1 MKTFENYC
9 SSIGLVTVL
18 SVTSLAFVPNVSNAQ
33 EEEAAEIEEVI
44 VTGSRIKRPAQDAA
58 VPIMEYLND
67 EITTSSDID
76 LSRMIRDLPNI
87 YQGTSTENSQSNPV
101 DSGIA
106 TVELRNL
113 SSDRTLVLIDG
124 KRTVT
129 NSLNNN
135 SVSLDTI
142 PTGFIERV
150 EVMTGGA
157 SAVYGSDAVGGVVN
171 IVTRDYFEGVEVDIR
186 AGSSQNS
193 DGEQVRFEVTAGTNF
208 ANDNGN
214 VLVNY
219 TYDESEDVRLGDL
232 DWAQTSLDINGDC
245 CDFSSAI
252 PGGRYLG
259 RDFFYDT
266 ETNELMR
273 DFSTSRDG
281 FDTRV
286 NSPRTARIAKERN
299 LLALKMR
306 YDFTENVAAVLQTH
320 FASIATLSN
329 RQPRNATSSAS
340 SLASTIPLNN
350 PFIPQEILDQ
360 AIADGDSG
368 ISLNRRFMELDPRS
382 RGGTRDTLRVWFG
395 LEGTI
400 KDNWDWQMFFGKH
413 SFRYNQLRTGNLNK
427 INFGFAMDVEPDPDN
442 PGGYRCVSE
451 LARKGNC
458 VAANIFGVGTITP
471 EGAAWLRNSDFMTGK
486 NDETQIAANVTG
498 DLMELPAGPL
508 GFAAGVEYRESK
520 TKTVWDDI
528 SNADFQT
535 ISQQIDQSGSFDVV
549 EAFVETIVPVFENFD
564 LELAYRYASYN
575 NMPAVDTTDS
585 YRFGFNW
592 GINDS
597 LRLRAMFGT
606 AERAPNVLE
615 LFSKGTGATNTIN
628 DPCDDVTLSSA
639 GVVDDNCRT
648 IASVLANIQTNGSFT
663 RDTSEFIS
671 YPLSGN
677 TQLEEES
684 AETITAGFVFT
695 PTSIDGLILTFDYY
709 DIEIDGAID
718 NLGRQDLV
726 ELCLENPDYD
736 SNDVFCSAIHR
747 DDATGEIFLVERKQ
761 ININALRTA
770 GFDTTI
776 MYDFDIGFMPG
787 EFTVDAKHTHV
798 TTFEEDF
805 ITPQGPVTIDSLGE
819 ISYPENRMKF
829 SLRWLHDDWSVRWRT
844 LMWDRVADGAEL
856 DDGSILTV
864 GTYFKSELNVGRDV
878 DWFGSDTH
886 TRLYFGIDNVFDRDP
901 PLLLD
906 GSEYGGTVP
915 TSTNYSIIGRYFYVG
930 MNAAF

>member
-9 SSIGLVTVL
+9 LSIGLVIVL

-44 VTGSRIKRPAQDAA
+44 VTGSRIKRPAHEAA
-58 VPIMEYLND
+58 VPIMEFLND
-67 EITTSSDID
+67 EIVTSSDID
-76 LSRMIRDLPNI
+76 LSRMIRNLPNI
-87 YQGTSTENSQSNPV
+87 YQGTSTENSQSNPF

-113 SSDRTLVLIDG
+113 GSDRTLVLIDG
-124 KRTVT
+124 KRTVS

-157 SAVYGSDAVGGVVN
+157 SAVYGSDAVVGVVN
-171 IVTRDYFEGVEVDIR
+171 IVTRDHFEGLEVDLR

-208 ANDNGN
+208 ADDNGN
-214 VLVNY
+214 LMVNY
-219 TYDESEDVRLGDL
+219 TYDEAEDVRLGDL
-232 DWAQTSLDINGDC
+232 DWAQTILDINGDC
-245 CDFSSAI
+245 CDLSSAI

-281 FDTRV
+281 FDTRD

-299 LLALKMR
+299 LLALKLR

-320 FASIATLSN
+320 YASIETLSN

-368 ISLNRRFMELDPRS
+368 ISLNRRFMELGQRA

-400 KDNWDWQMFFGKH
+400 KDNWDWQMFFGTH
-413 SFRYNQLRTGNLNK
+413 SFRYNQLRSNNLNK

-442 PGGYRCVSE
+442 PGGYRCASA
-451 LARKGNC
+451 LARAGQC
-458 VAANIFGVGTITP
+458 VAVNIFGVGTITP
-471 EGAAWLRNSDFMTGK
+471 EGAVWLSNSDFMTGK
-486 NDETQIAANVTG
+486 NDETQIAAIITG
-498 DLMELPAGPL
+498 DLMELSAGPL
-508 GFAAGVEYRESK
+508 GFAAGVEYRESR
-520 TKTVWDDI
+520 TKIVWDDI
-528 SNADFQT
+528 SNANFQT
-535 ISQQIDQSGSFDVV
+535 ISQQVDQSGSFDVV

-585 YRFGFNW
+585 YRVGFNW

-615 LFSKGTGATNTIN
+615 LFSKGSGATNTIN

-639 GVVDDNCRT
+639 GVADDNCRT
-648 IASVLANIQTNGSFT
+648 IASVLANIQENGSFT

-677 TQLEEES
+677 TQLKEES
-684 AETITAGFVFT
+684 AETITVGFVWT
-695 PTSIDGLILTFDYY
+695 PAWNDGLILTFDYY
-709 DIEIDGAID
+709 DIEIEDAID

-726 ELCLENPDYD
+726 ELCLENPDFD

-747 DDATGEIFLVERKQ
+747 DDDTGEIFLVERKQ

-776 MYDFDIGFMPG
+776 RYYVG
-787 EFTVDAKHTHV
+787 EFTLDLKHTHV

-805 ITPQGPVTIDSLGE
+805 ITPQGLVTIDSLGE
-819 ISYPENRMKF
+819 ISYPENRMRF
-829 SLRWLHDDWSVRWRT
+829 SLRWLHDDWSVRWIT
-844 LMWDRVADGAEL
+844 NMWDRVEDGAEL

-864 GTYFKSELNVGRDV
+864 GTYFKSELNVGYV
-878 DWFGSDTH
+878 VPWFGSDTH
-886 TRLYFGIDNVFDRDP
+886 TRLYIGIDNVFDRDP

-915 TSTNYSIIGRYFYVG
+915 TSTNYSIIGRFFYAG
-930 MNAAF
+930 IKAAF